1 MYMLCLVFVYMYL
14 SVIIVSLSYFTNSN
28 YFYYNEYV
36 YHNNQCF
43 CVYFKC
49 NEIEGEKN
57 KLYIINRKC
66 KKKIDSK
73 IKNIFHCNYVFNV
86 ITLASFIKKKK
97 CKNKWLS
104 TSGFLFLNCISFQ
117 CHWTNT
123 WKVFLKYKN
132 EVICQQFFWKIKPL
146 SYKWDYLSLLIHYDV
161 P

>member
-14 SVIIVSLSYFTNSN
+14 SVITVSLSYFTNSN

-86 ITLASFIKKKK
+86 ITLASFKKKKK
-97 CKNKWLS
+97 CKNK
-104 TSGFLFLNCISFQ
+104 
-117 CHWTNT
+117 
-123 WKVFLKYKN
+123 
-132 EVICQQFFWKIKPL
+132 
-146 SYKWDYLSLLIHYDV
+146 
-161 P
+161 